1 MHVTRRTAQTT
12 ASVIP
17 LRREETTMTQEGA
30 LDSELRILARAF
42 APIDRVAFGCA
53 TGAVFG
59 VGLFLASAW
68 LLVRGG
74 AIVGPT
80 LGLLGQFLPG
90 FEVTWPGAFVG
101 LAYGAAIGFVLGWT
115 TAHLKNMTAAQF
127 IAKAKSAATRA
138 EKRKFLDYV

>member
-1 MHVTRRTAQTT
+1 MHATRRAAPMT

-17 LRREETTMTQEGA
+17 LNQEDTTMSQENA
-30 LDSELRILARAF
+30 PSSQLRILARAF

-53 TGAVFG
+53 TGAVFAA
-59 VGLFLASAW
+59 GLFFASAW
-68 LLVRGG
+68 LLMRGG

-80 LGLLGQFLPG
+80 LGLLGQYLPG
-90 FEVTWPGAFVG
+90 FQVTWPGAFIG
-101 LAYGAAIGFVLGWT
+101 LAYGAVFGFVTGWA
-115 TAHLKNMTAAQF
+115 TAHLKNMTTAQF

>member
-1 MHVTRRTAQTT
+1 MHVTRGTETT
-12 ASVIP
+12 DASVIP
-17 LRREETTMTQEGA
+17 LRREETPMTRDDA

-53 TGAVFG
+53 TGVVFG
-59 VGLFLASAW
+59 AGLFIASAW

-90 FEVTWPGAFVG
+90 FHVTWPGAFVG
-101 LAYGAAIGFVLGWT
+101 LAYGAVLGFVLGWI

>member
-1 MHVTRRTAQTT
+1 MAHRVEPMF

-17 LRREETTMTQEGA
+17 LSRKETMTTRENASSSQ
-30 LDSELRILARAF
+30 LRILARAF

-53 TGAVFG
+53 AGVVFG
-59 VGLFLASAW
+59 AGLFIASAW

-80 LGLLGQFLPG
+80 LGLLSQYLPG
-90 FEVTWPGAFVG
+90 FKVSWPGAFVG
-101 LAYGAAIGFVLGWT
+101 LAYGGVFGFVTGWA
-115 TAHLKNMTAAQF
+115 TAHLKNMTAARF
-127 IAKAKSAATRA
+127 IANAKSAATRA